1 MKRYELVVN
10 GLSEFAPIAT
20 FVVAAELSGFMQ
32 AVALLVLVSVLVMI
46 LEWNVSRRIP
56 KFGLLASGI
65 IFIFASL
72 SLITGS
78 EFFIILKDTLYAF
91 SFAVVILIGLYF
103 DQLYLK
109 MLFGDF
115 FAMTDRGWRILSI
128 RWVFWFMLLG
138 LSNEI
143 ARAVLIPESWVYYKL
158 IAVFCTWVF
167 GFYQFTLSRRERSPE
182 ANEWGLRVQHVG
194 STLM

>member
-10 GLSEFAPIAT
+10 GISEFAPIVT
-20 FVVAAELSGFMQ
+20 FVVAVEFSGFMY
-32 AVALLVLVSVLVMI
+32 AVTLLALVSVLVVI

-65 IFIFASL
+65 ILVFAGL

-78 EFFIILKDTLYAF
+78 EFFIILKDTLYAL
-91 SFAVVILIGLYF
+91 SFGVVLLGGLYF
-103 DQLYLK
+103 NQLYLK

-115 FAMTDRGWRILSI
+115 FAMTERGWRILTI
-128 RWVFWFMLLG
+128 RWILWFVLLG

-143 ARAVLIPESWVYYKL
+143 ARTALVPESWVYYKL
-158 IAVFCTWVF
+158 IAVFCTWIF

-182 ANEWGLRVQHVG
+182 ANEWGLRVRA
-194 STLM
+194 